1 MAEKNPPERKLAK
14 RTSVQC
20 GNISFC
26 IIHMIH
32 IYKWRGGGTIYVFCN
47 DIIELSMIYV
57 MLNANANA
65 ILKARYSAQSTC

>member
-1 MAEKNPPERKLAK
+1 
-14 RTSVQC
+14 
-20 GNISFC
+20 
-26 IIHMIH
+26 MIH
-32 IYKWRGGGTIYVFCN
+32 IYKWRGGGTIYVFCK